1 MSSLDLVS
9 FSPGRRLKEKETIM
23 KRQWTWIRRRAVLLL
38 FLGVSLCYSGASIKM
53 LGGERP
59 AVHKRRTAV
68 GRRHFPAKSVKPAAV
83 NAHMVDL
90 SLAVRECD
98 DFLLTPALLVQEAV
112 SDDVILTYP
121 EE

>member
-1 MSSLDLVS
+1 
-9 FSPGRRLKEKETIM
+9 
-23 KRQWTWIRRRAVLLL
+23 
-38 FLGVSLCYSGASIKM
+38 M
-53 LGGERP
+53 LAGERP
-59 AVHKRRTAV
+59 AVHERRTAEEL
-68 GRRHFPAKSVKPAAV
+68 REILTDPAFVKAPAFSAYLT
-83 NAHMVDL
+83 DL

>member
-1 MSSLDLVS
+1 
-9 FSPGRRLKEKETIM
+9 
-23 KRQWTWIRRRAVLLL
+23 
-38 FLGVSLCYSGASIKM
+38 M

-59 AVHKRRTAV
+59 AVRKRRTAEEL
-68 GRRHFPAKSVKPAAV
+68 RQILTDPAFVKPPAV
-83 NAHMVDL
+83 NAHMADL
-90 SLAVRECD
+90 SLAIRECD

>member
-1 MSSLDLVS
+1 
-9 FSPGRRLKEKETIM
+9 M
-23 KRQWTWIRRRAVLLL
+23 KRQWTWLRRRVVLLL
-38 FLGVSLCYSGASIKM
+38 LLGASLCYSGASIKM
-53 LGGERP
+53 LAGERP
-59 AVHKRRTAV
+59 AVHERRTAEEINQLV
-68 GRRHFPAKSVKPAAV
+68 ADFVKARAFS
-83 NAHMVDL
+83 AYLTDL